1 MALLNNKIE
10 QENIHRFTH
19 KAMATL
25 YEILIEYDDKVY
37 AEQTAKAAFDEID
50 RLENELSRFL
60 PNSEISMINNLNV
73 GEKLLLSEDTLECLI
88 QSQKLFEITNGA
100 FDITIGSY
108 KESWGK
114 ENFSSEHLNTN
125 EPILVTQKFDI
136 NEFKHTITVLNDDLN
151 VDLGGIGKGYAL
163 DKVCDLLLEWD
174 IENAFIH
181 GGGSSVKSIGNLGNY
196 QGWPITLS
204 NPINPKQ
211 TLADLLIKNFS
222 ISASGIKKGDH
233 IFDPVIGKPI
243 TKRKA
248 AWAIT
253 GSAALSDALS
263 TAFMIMDIDS
273 ILGLCK
279 INNDIRAMII
289 EDEKAELTKND
300 LIISDNF
307 EAAKILI

>member
-1 MALLNNKIE
+1 MALLNSEIE
-10 QENIHRFTH
+10 QENVHRFTH

-25 YEILIEYDDKVY
+25 YEILIEYDEKSY

-50 RLENELSRFL
+50 RLEEELSRFL
-60 PNSEISMINNLNV
+60 PNSEISMINNLQA

-88 QSQKLFEITNGA
+88 QSQKLFEITSGA

-108 KESWGK
+108 KESWGN
-114 ENFSSEHLNTN
+114 ENFSSKHLNAN
-125 EPILVTQKFDI
+125 EPILVKQKFDI
-136 NEFKHTITVLNDDLN
+136 NKFEHTITVLSDDLN
-151 VDLGGIGKGYAL
+151 IDLGGLGKGHAL

-181 GGGSSVKSIGNLGNY
+181 GGGSSVKSIGNLSNY

-211 TLADLLIKNFS
+211 TLADILIKNFS

-233 IFDPVIGKPI
+233 IFDPVRGVPI
-243 TKRKA
+243 INRKA

-263 TAFMIMDIDS
+263 TAFMIMDVDS
-273 ILGLCK
+273 ILQLCET
-279 INNDIRAMII
+279 NDDISAMII
-289 EDEKAELTKND
+289 ENEKNELAKND
-300 LIISDNF
+300 LIISENF
-307 EAAKILI
+307 RAVKILY

>member
-10 QENIHRFTH
+10 HENIHRFTH

-37 AEQTAKAAFDEID
+37 AEQAAKAAFDEID
-50 RLENELSRFL
+50 RLEEELSRFL
-60 PNSEISMINNLNV
+60 PNSEISMINNLKS
-73 GEKLLLSEDTLECLI
+73 GDKLLLSEDPLECLS

-100 FDITIGSY
+100 FDITAGSY
-108 KESWGK
+108 IENGNK
-114 ENFSSEHLNTN
+114 ENISVEQTN
-125 EPILVTQKFDI
+125 VNKQIPLHQKFEI
-136 NEFKHTITVLNDDLN
+136 NESEHTITVLSENLN
-151 VDLGGIGKGYAL
+151 IDLGGIGKGYAL

-181 GGGSSVKSIGNLGNY
+181 GGGSSVKSIGSLNKFN
-196 QGWPITLS
+196 GWPITLS
-204 NPINPKQ
+204 NPNNPQQ
-211 TLADLLIKNFS
+211 TLADILVKDFS

-233 IFDPVIGKPI
+233 IFDPVLGKPI

-253 GSAALSDALS
+253 NSAALSDALS

-273 ILGLCK
+273 ILELGK
-279 INNDIRAMII
+279 NNNDIGALII
-289 EDEKAELTKND
+289 EDEKAVLARND
-300 LIISDNF
+300 LIISDNLKAV
-307 EAAKILI
+307 EILI